1 MPVLCQHKQHILDQ
15 VQPAI
20 DLLTNMDALHPDVLL
35 QHAIQ
40 PADYKTGLVFR
51 SAIESIRGTFIA
63 ASTANREA
71 MVQAV
76 LDTLMQQS
84 RIAEYRQSSR
94 SNRYDFTICIEREP
108 DYFAALEV
116 KGGEG
121 NSINISERPLWAK
134 EFAVWSHLDGAIVN
148 QPSHSVHAIINRLIN
163 EMTKRHKLVDVI
175 FFKDKVCGS
184 LARPCP
190 KYPGYEQTIGQE
202 TAPDI
207 FLFPERIPTVTD
219 PEPPVHTLHTLKL
232 PTLLLD
238 LFQVPYEE
246 QYRHIWEIRVNINSL
261 PDHRIQ
267 SIAHIWHQGKEIDQN
282 ISRPWKP

>member
-1 MPVLCQHKQHILDQ
+1 
-15 VQPAI
+15 
-20 DLLTNMDALHPDVLL
+20 MDALHPDVLL

-40 PADYKTGLVFR
+40 PADYKSGLVFR

-63 ASTANREA
+63 ASTTNREA
-71 MVQAV
+71 MVQTV
-76 LDTLMQQS
+76 LDTLIQQS
-84 RIAEYRQSSR
+84 RIAEYRQSGR
-94 SNRYDFTICIEREP
+94 GNRYDFTICIEREP
-108 DYFAALEV
+108 DYFAALEI

-134 EFAVWSHLDGAIVN
+134 EFAIWSHLDGAIVN

-163 EMTKRHKLVDVI
+163 ELTKRQKLVDAV
-175 FFKDKVCGS
+175 FFKDKICGS

-190 KYPGYEQTIGQE
+190 KYPGYDQTIRQE

-207 FLFPERIPTVTD
+207 FLFPQRIPTATD
-219 PEPPVHTLHTLKL
+219 PEPPIHTIQTLKL
-232 PTLLLD
+232 PQLLLD
-238 LFQVPYEE
+238 HFLVPPDE
-246 QYRHIWEIRVNINSL
+246 QYRHIWEVRVNIVSR

-267 SIAHIWHQGKEIDQN
+267 SKTHIWHQGKEVDQN